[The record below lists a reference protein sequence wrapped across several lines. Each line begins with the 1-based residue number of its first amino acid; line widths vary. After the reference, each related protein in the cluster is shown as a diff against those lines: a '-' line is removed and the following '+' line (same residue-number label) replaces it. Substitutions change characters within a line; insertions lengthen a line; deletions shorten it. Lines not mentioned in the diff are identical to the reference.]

1 MSGSNNVLSGFVQ
14 LTLGSTQLNTA
25 VLQPI
30 ANNSH
35 PVTISFAPRSTAP
48 QLEGNIIID
57 STDIS
62 TNTCTYK
69 GNVYELV
76 DIQICSVMNRG
87 FQYAGD
93 TSRPVAELIITF
105 APKQNLAG
113 TKVMDGILLCVP
125 IYDSGAPNHND
136 YLTQLIDPNMP
147 ACNYT
152 NNPGKVYT
160 QGVYRQGDDSSLV
173 GCVKSCCDDPN
184 CISYNFK
191 NGKCSLNNVVSES
204 TTAGDTDSSGTID
217 RNGTAQNTAN
227 RSAITPTLQSI
238 FYNSNVD
245 TSQTSLAYITTFD
258 TVNGNNEITATKSLF
273 IAVFPS
279 GIHMASAAFQQLV
292 LQMRSK
298 VPSLTAALVPYYV
311 PLKVRNYESTVQ
323 TFTYDSSGNKVS
335 QSKSDKG
342 EISTFQI
349 SNCDDQFKTRFEW
362 YTKPPLVVSKS
373 TKLSFNSEKCPYYK
387 TSEYKCVPFNQ
398 LHDLSGNP
406 QDAYVIPGNTSL
418 QDMLNK
424 KQPSN
429 AASIA
434 AMEAEKQA
442 TEDIITYAAVG
453 VVGLVGLYVIYRI
466 GYKIYDM

>member
-1 MSGSNNVLSGFVQ
+1 
-14 LTLGSTQLNTA
+14 
-25 VLQPI
+25 
-30 ANNSH
+30 
-35 PVTISFAPRSTAP
+35 
-48 QLEGNIIID
+48 
-57 STDIS
+57 
-62 TNTCTYK
+62 
-69 GNVYELV
+69 
-76 DIQICSVMNRG
+76 
-87 FQYAGD
+87 
-93 TSRPVAELIITF
+93 
-105 APKQNLAG
+105 
-113 TKVMDGILLCVP
+113 MDGILLCVP
-125 IYDSGAPNHND
+125 IYDSGAPNHNE

-152 NNPGKVYT
+152 NNPGRVYT
-160 QGVYRQGDDSSLV
+160 QGVYRQGNDSSLMD
-173 GCVKSCCDDPN
+173 CVKSCCDDPN

-204 TTAGDTDSSGTID
+204 TTAGDTDSSGTIN

-258 TVNGNNEITATKSLF
+258 TVNGNNQITATKSLF
-273 IAVFPS
+273 IAVFPV

-323 TFTYDSSGNKVS
+323 TFTYDSSGNKIP
-335 QSKSDKG
+335 QSTSNKG
-342 EISTFQI
+342 QISTFQI

-373 TKLSFNSEKCPYYK
+373 TKLSFNSEKYPYYK
-387 TSEYKCVPFNQ
+387 TSEYKCVPFDQ

-453 VVGLVGLYVIYRI
+453 VVGIVGLYVLYRI